1 MFRTCSGRRLV
12 PVQSLQRGD
21 REQWL
26 RTCASLDGP
35 KDVGKPWEK
44 QRCHPTFKWGCRT
57 NRISVWKL
65 FFFRLDMAFIEIC
78 FWYILIN
85 GIRETSLMKTW
96 FSGSIPFRIPNRAL
110 IIWDWMVN
118 IVAWKNAE
126 VGNILIYSNIQD
138 VSICIN
144 MSKFN
149 VTWLY
154 LKSVLLCFVSFAAN
168 CLLWTWCHRINHWI
182 ATTW

>member
-26 RTCASLDGP
+26 RTCASLDDP

-65 FFFRLDMAFIEIC
+65 FFWLDMAFIEIC

-96 FSGSIPFRIPNRAL
+96 FSGSIPFRIPKRAL

-118 IVAWKNAE
+118 IVARKKCGK
-126 VGNILIYSNIQD
+126 VGNIPIYSNIQD
-138 VSICIN
+138 VSICN
-144 MSKFN
+144 MYQQVKIQCYMI
-149 VTWLY
+149 V
-154 LKSVLLCFVSFAAN
+154 LKICFALFCFFCGKWFIVIYCEHDAI
-168 CLLWTWCHRINHWI
+168 L
-182 ATTW
+182 